1 MMKKKNLITII
12 LIMVIALIIVGV
24 MIIYFR
30 SRNLNN
36 EYVYF
41 SKDVYTSVKLSDEEY
56 KNLSETILSKLE
68 YDFGKEGGFAIRNI
82 EKGYLNIDDVAY
94 PKSYQKVEVYS
105 EFLND
110 TFDGQSSSF
119 ISKLFQKYSDELS
132 SKIKRINENMNVS
145 IVKQTSPKTTYGHIP
160 ILEEV
165 PNEDYSIEIYYTSDN
180 ETISSSNID
189 KVVDILKTDLK
200 EAYYIILESDP
211 SYKNRKIEVN
221 YVINNSTKNYQYI
234 TISINPTDKIID
246 LAGVNIQIP
255 HKSFKWNEIF

>member
-68 YDFGKEGGFAIRNI
+68 YDFGKEGGFEIRNI

-94 PKSYQKVEVYS
+94 PKSYQKVEV
-105 EFLND
+105 
-110 TFDGQSSSF
+110 
-119 ISKLFQKYSDELS
+119 
-132 SKIKRINENMNVS
+132 
-145 IVKQTSPKTTYGHIP
+145 
-160 ILEEV
+160 
-165 PNEDYSIEIYYTSDN
+165 
-180 ETISSSNID
+180 
-189 KVVDILKTDLK
+189 
-200 EAYYIILESDP
+200 
-211 SYKNRKIEVN
+211 
-221 YVINNSTKNYQYI
+221 
-234 TISINPTDKIID
+234 
-246 LAGVNIQIP
+246 
-255 HKSFKWNEIF
+255 